1 MILKSKPIRFV
12 IGLSVIVAFLMV
24 DASAGGKAWS
34 AVMMLIVCTLGVG
47 LVGFGMLSLLIG
59 TIICESLIFLFF
71 RDNKKDLFESNT
83 TLEKYIANAKEHGM
97 SKEEIS
103 NRLISAG
110 WQTTIINETL
120 RKIYQ

>member
-1 MILKSKPIRFV
+1 MILKSKLIRFV
-12 IGLSVIVAFLMV
+12 IGLSVIVAFLIV
-24 DASAGGKAWS
+24 DASAGGTAWS
-34 AVMMLIVCTLGVG
+34 AVMMLIVCTLGIG

-83 TLEKYIANAKEHGM
+83 ILEKYIANAKEHGM

-103 NRLISAG
+103 NRLINAG

-120 RKIYQ
+120 QKIH